1 VLRVSGV
8 SSTELLTTLMR
19 VGFWLVLT
27 TFVLGEFIVAPAE
40 QKAQEWRVKAMSGTI
55 TQGLQSGVWV
65 KDDKTFA
72 NINALR
78 PDGRLESVRIYQ
90 FRKDMTLD
98 RVSYAKTAT
107 FQAPDTWMLND
118 VTETLLEG
126 QRVRQ
131 VQLPSKAWQSAIT
144 PDVLQVLLVRPHLM
158 SIYELY
164 TYIQHLKR
172 NGLGSDTY
180 VIAIWKKVFYPL
192 SILVMMALAL
202 PFAYRHDRVGGV
214 SLRIFAGVMIG
225 ALFYMLNGLVSSL
238 GAINNW
244 SPFVT
249 AAMPMILFMGA
260 AITLLKRAEKR

>member
-1 VLRVSGV
+1 
-8 SSTELLTTLMR
+8 
-19 VGFWLVLT
+19 
-27 TFVLGEFIVAPAE
+27 
-40 QKAQEWRVKAMSGTI
+40 MSGTI

-90 FRKDMTLD
+90 FRKDMSLD

-118 VTETLLEG
+118 VSETVLEG

-131 VQLPSKAWQSAIT
+131 VQLATKAWQSAIT

-172 NGLGSDTY
+172 NGLGSETY

-260 AITLLKRAEKR
+260 AVTLLKRAEKR